1 MVFPVFESLKP
12 EALSLNQM
20 KFVLSS
26 LEINLLYSRSKNSDS
41 FLRNLRRH
49 EQNFFFVSEPGFSLN
64 EFAHRILSFI
74 LEKSDQFKFSDTTT
88 GSQGFCFFIILFK

>member
-1 MVFPVFESLKP
+1 MTEFVFILIE
-12 EALSLNQM
+12 
-20 KFVLSS
+20 
-26 LEINLLYSRSKNSDS
+26 DS

-74 LEKSDQFKFSDTTT
+74 LEKSNFQDAKLTKELLNFNKRDNDKTMHYSLNKL
-88 GSQGFCFFIILFK
+88 IE